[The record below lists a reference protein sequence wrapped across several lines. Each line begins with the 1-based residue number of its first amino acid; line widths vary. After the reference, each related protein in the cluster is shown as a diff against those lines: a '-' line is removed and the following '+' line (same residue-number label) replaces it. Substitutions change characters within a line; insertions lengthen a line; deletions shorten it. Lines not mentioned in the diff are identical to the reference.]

1 MPVYAMLFLLSTLS
15 SIGTPLM
22 NGFVCE
28 FLVLSGTFLDV
39 PLWGILAATGVI
51 WSACYML
58 WMYQRVFY
66 GTVKNPVNNTLGDL
80 DGRER
85 GAVWPLAVL
94 ALIMG
99 VASPL
104 WIRPMDAAVA
114 AIISGEPA
122 KPSPHALSSR

>member
-1 MPVYAMLFLLSTLS
+1 
-15 SIGTPLM
+15 
-22 NGFVCE
+22 
-28 FLVLSGTFLDV
+28 
-39 PLWGILAATGVI
+39 
-51 WSACYML
+51 
-58 WMYQRVFY
+58 
-66 GTVKNPVNNTLGDL
+66 VKNPINNTLGDL

-122 KPSPHALSSR
+122 KPSPHALSSRVQQTPAISASSSRGEQPPAAALILSSQASASSRSERARVEGSRVSNDLRTGASGE